1 MRPVKNNK
9 SLRFILSGG
18 GTGGHI
24 FQAIAIADELKQR
37 YPDAEFLFVGATG
50 KMEME
55 KVPQAG
61 YKIVGLPITGL
72 QRKLSWQ
79 NVLFPIRL
87 LRSIWQSRQIVRD
100 FQPDAAIGTGGYAG
114 GPVIYAAAKM
124 GIPTLIHEPNAFA
137 GLANKWLGKYVDIV
151 CVGFLGMERFF
162 PAEKIVVTGNP
173 VRESL
178 LDEAIAIADKKQG
191 ETKSILL
198 MGGSGGAKSLNEAMR
213 DSTAAIAAQPAT
225 QWVWQCGK
233 YYFEEYKNCATAQLP
248 NVRIAAFVDK
258 MDVAYGQA
266 DLVIGRSGATTIAE
280 IQYLGKPSILVPS
293 PWVADDHQT
302 KNAEALLQHQAALLV
317 ADADTQAKL
326 VNTALDLVNNEKQL
340 AELATAAAAMKQSGA
355 VKRIVDRLSQEIGL
369 TAAEPKAVPK
379 DQVYFIGI
387 GGIGMSAL
395 ARYYHSR
402 GWKVSGYDR
411 TETALTKQLAA
422 EGMAIHYDAR
432 PEALPLSPEEIARTL
447 FVYTPAV
454 PANFPELVALRA
466 AGVELLKRSAVLGQ
480 ISKDKKAVAIAG
492 THGKTTTTT
501 LTTHLLKA
509 CGIDSSAFLGGIARN
524 FEGNY
529 VHGQSDWVVVE
540 ADEYDRSFLQLY
552 PQQAVILSMDADHL
566 DIYGDHQNM
575 LESGF
580 MAFARQVNTDGCLL
594 VRHDLVEQFDAINH
608 CAILTFGIE
617 EGDYRSRNI
626 RVEHGLFTFDFEG
639 PNGIW
644 LEGLQLPLPGRHNVE
659 NTTAAIAMVIEAGGD
674 TDQIASALLRFK
686 GIARRF
692 ETVLKTDQLVV
703 IDDYAH
709 HPTELRAAIEA
720 ARELYP
726 DKPIRGLFQPHLFSR
741 TRDFLAGFAEALD
754 LLDETVLLPIYP
766 AREEPIEGI
775 SSERIAEQ
783 MQKENTQVLSKTAAL
798 AYLATQD
805 QGVWLLLGAGDI
817 DALVEPIVEQYQKAA
832 QHD

>member
-1 MRPVKNNK
+1 MKQIATNT

-37 YPDAEFLFVGATG
+37 YPDADFLFVGATG

-79 NVLFPIRL
+79 NLLFPIRL
-87 LRSIWQSRQIVRD
+87 LRSIWQSRKIIRD

-124 GIPTLIHEPNAFA
+124 GIPTLIHEPNAFG
-137 GLANKWLGKYVDIV
+137 GLANKWLSKYVDVV
-151 CVGFLGMERFF
+151 CVGFPGMERFF
-162 PAEKIVVTGNP
+162 PAQKIVVTGNP

-178 LDEAIAIADKKQG
+178 LDNAATIAKHKTEQ
-191 ETKSILL
+191 TQNILL

-213 DSTAAIAAQPAT
+213 ANTAAIAAQPSV

-233 YYFEEYKNCATAQLP
+233 YYFEEFKDCETAQLP
-248 NVRIAAFVDK
+248 NVRISAFLDK
-258 MDVAYGQA
+258 MDEAYGQA

-302 KNAEALLQHQAALLV
+302 KNAEALLQREAALLV
-317 ADADTQAKL
+317 ADAEAVSHL
-326 VNTALDLVNNEKQL
+326 IPTALALVGNRNQL
-340 AELATAAAAMKQSGA
+340 LVLATAVAAMKQSAA
-355 VKRIVDRLSQEIGL
+355 VEKIVDRLGQQMGL
-369 TAAEPKAVPK
+369 LAAQPANQQQ
-379 DQVYFIGI
+379 DQAYFIGI

-395 ARYYHSR
+395 ARYYQSR

-411 TETALTKQLAA
+411 TETSLTKQLAA
-422 EGMAIHYDAR
+422 EGMAIHYTAQ
-432 PEALPLSPEEIARTL
+432 PEQLPLKPEGIARTL
-447 FVYTPAV
+447 FIYTPAV

-466 AGVELLKRSAVLGQ
+466 AGVAPLKRSEVLGL
-480 ISKDKKAVAIAG
+480 ISQNKNAIAIAG

-509 CGIDSSAFLGGIARN
+509 CGVDSSAFLGGIARN

-580 MAFARQVNTDGCLL
+580 MAFARQVKPDGCLI
-594 VRHDLVEQFDAINH
+594 VRSDLVEQFDRMDH

-617 EGDYRSRNI
+617 EGDYQSRNI
-626 RVEHGLFTFDFEG
+626 RVENGLFTFDFVG
-639 PNGIW
+639 PNGLH

-674 TDQIASALLRFK
+674 TDQIPTALLRFK

-692 ETVLKTDQLVV
+692 ETVLKTKPLVV

-709 HPTELRAAIEA
+709 HPTELTAAIEA

-726 DKPIRGLFQPHLFSR
+726 NKPIRGLFQPHLFSR
-741 TRDFLAGFAEALD
+741 TRDFLAGFAQALD
-754 LLDETVLLPIYP
+754 LLDEAVLLPIYP
-766 AREEPIEGI
+766 AREEPIEGV
-775 SSERIAEQ
+775 SSARIAEL
-783 MQKENTQVLSKTAAL
+783 MKNENTQVLGKAEAL

-817 DALVEPIVEQYQKAA
+817 DALVEPIVKQYQKAG